1 MQLILLTIYIVLAV
15 LLVLHSVHRVL
26 MLAGVPWRRQ
36 LSGAAEDECDTVS
49 AIAPPPDS
57 LPFVTVQLPIFNE
70 RHVIERLINS
80 AVALDYPRDR
90 IEIQVLDD
98 STDDTARLT
107 AHLVQKLAAEGV
119 PIRHIHRTHRQGFK
133 AGALKEGLE
142 IARGEFIA
150 IFDADF
156 VPNRDFL
163 RNLLPRFNS
172 PKVGLVQA
180 RWGHLNHEYSLLT
193 RVQAFLIDGHFL
205 IEQVSRHKRG
215 LFFNF
220 NGTAG
225 IWRKACI
232 LDAGNWHADTLTE
245 DLDLSYRA
253 QLRGWQFR
261 YFPQTV
267 APGELPP
274 DIFGF
279 KAQQRRWAR
288 GTVQTALKLL
298 PRIVRE
304 PLPLRFKWEAFM
316 HFMGYSIHVII
327 AAFAILNLITFTLII
342 NDDFAMPDWLVMTFS
357 GAALVS
363 LAFVAGTII
372 QMQREKLL
380 TTSLVPFFMS
390 ATIGMS
396 VNNAVAVIEGF
407 FNHPFEFVRTPKHA
421 LIGHGKAVRAEA
433 GTASSAPAA
442 ASYGSPRQTLIVA
455 AETLFALAYVAVTVI
470 AVQHGEY
477 LWLPTLVLHATGFSY
492 ISALSLSGMGLLP
505 FPARADSEPALEA
518 TK

>member
-1 MQLILLTIYIVLAV
+1 MQILLLTLYLILAA
-15 LLVLHSVHRVL
+15 LLVMHSIHRVL
-26 MLAGVPWRRQ
+26 MLIGVPWRKA
-36 LSGAAEDECDTVS
+36 SSPGSDAEADGEAALHSTE
-49 AIAPPPDS
+49 P
-57 LPFVTVQLPIFNE
+57 LPFVTVQLPIYNE
-70 RHVIERLINS
+70 RHVVERLVRAAI
-80 AVALDYPRDR
+80 ALDYPSDLL
-90 IEIQVLDD
+90 EIQVLDD
-98 STDDTARLT
+98 STDDTVRVA
-107 AHLVQKLAAEGV
+107 AHLVNELAAEGV
-119 PIRHIHRTHRQGFK
+119 AIRHIHRTHRQGFK

-142 IARGEFIA
+142 VARGEFIA

-156 VPNRDFL
+156 VPDPDFL
-163 RNLLPRFNS
+163 RNLLPRFTS
-172 PKVGLVQA
+172 PRIGLVQA
-180 RWGHLNHEYSLLT
+180 RWGHLNLEYSLLT

-225 IWRKACI
+225 IWRKSCI

-298 PRIVRE
+298 PRILRE
-304 PLPLRFKWEAFM
+304 PLSLRHKWEAFM

-327 AAFAILNLITFTLII
+327 ALFAILNLITFTLII
-342 NDDFAMPDWLVMTFS
+342 NDEFVMPLWLIVTFS
-357 GAALVS
+357 AAALVS
-363 LAFVAGTII
+363 LAFIIGTIV
-372 QMQREKLL
+372 QLQREKWL
-380 TTSLVPFFMS
+380 TTGLIPFFMS

-396 VNNAVAVIEGF
+396 VSNAIAVLEGF

-421 LIGHGKAVRAEA
+421 LVGPGKSATSSDTTSRA
-433 GTASSAPAA
+433 TPT
-442 ASYGSPRQTLIVA
+442 SYGSPRQNTIVA
-455 AETLFALAYVAVTVI
+455 VETIFALAYVAMTII
-470 AVQHGEY
+470 AIKRGEY
-477 LWLPTLVLHATGFSY
+477 MWLPTLILHAAGFSY
-492 ISALSLSGMGLLP
+492 VSALSLSGMGLLP
-505 FPARADSEPALEA
+505 SPARSDSEPALEA